1 MNKLDN
7 NQLNIGI
14 VGYGTMGNLRYR
26 VMKEVGGCS
35 VLKICDVTSVDC
47 PNDVEFTTNYLDIIN
62 DKNINCI
69 FVCTP
74 NFLLKDLVVSGLN
87 SGKHVFCEKPPGRTL
102 RELNEMIEAEN
113 NNPSLKLMFGFNHRH
128 HDSIMHAKGLIDSG
142 KYGRLL
148 WMRGRY
154 GKSVN
159 EDFFKTWRANKK
171 LAGGGILLDQG
182 IHMLD
187 LFVMMAGNFDEV
199 KACVSNLYWH
209 LDIEDNVFAIYK
221 NSKNGIVA
229 SLHSTMTQWRHLFS
243 FEIFLERGYI
253 TINGLLTNSGTYGE
267 EAMSIVE
274 NRSTAPAA
282 TWTKEEEIKYKVN
295 NSWCSEVE
303 MFFKAIKD
311 DTEIPIGNSKDAWKL
326 MKLIE
331 MTYLQR

>member
-1 MNKLDN
+1 MKKSEDRR
-7 NQLNIGI
+7 LNIGI
-14 VGYGTMGNLRYR
+14 IGYGVMGKIRYHA
-26 VMKEVGGCS
+26 MKEIGGCNI
-35 VLKICDVTSVDC
+35 LKICDVAPVEC
-47 PNDVEFTTNYLDIIN
+47 PKDVEFTTNYMDIIN

-74 NFLLKDLVVSGLN
+74 NFLLKELVVGGLY
-87 SGKHVFCEKPPGRTL
+87 SGKHVFCEKPPGRNL
-102 RELNEMIEAEN
+102 RELDEMIEAEN
-113 NNPSLKLMFGFNHRH
+113 NAPGLKLMFGFNHRH
-128 HDSIMHAKGLIDSG
+128 HDSVIHAKKLIDSG

-154 GKSVN
+154 GKSVDKN
-159 EDFFKTWRANKK
+159 FFKTWRADKK

-199 KACVSNLYWH
+199 KAHVSDLYWH
-209 LDIEDNVFAIYK
+209 LDVEDNVFALYR
-221 NSKNGIVA
+221 NSKNGVVA

-243 FEIFLERGYI
+243 FEIFLEKGYI

-267 EAMSIVE
+267 EAMSIAE
-274 NRSTAPAA
+274 NRSVAPAA
-282 TWTKEEEIKYKVN
+282 TWSKEEDVKYKVN
-295 NSWCSEVE
+295 NSWRSEVK

-311 DTEIPIGNSKDAWKL
+311 DTIISVGNSKDAWKL

-331 MTYLQR
+331 TTYAER